1 MTAIHKPN
9 ILNPRPMTHDPRLP
23 SHIAIIMDGNGRWAK
38 SRGLPRTAGHKKGA
52 ESLRRTMDACRKHGV
67 KYLTV
72 YAFSSENWKRPEAE
86 INDLMQLLQHYL
98 RNEMQTM
105 HENNVRLRFIGDLS
119 HLDEHIREQ
128 VEDAADQTK
137 NNNQFNLT
145 IALSYGGRQ
154 EIAHAMQKLGK
165 QIEQGTLKAKDV
177 TEAMITDALDTVGL
191 PEPDLLIRTGG
202 DQRISNFLLWQ
213 SAYTEFYFC
222 DTLWPDFGETEFE
235 SALSD
240 FSKRERRFGTTGE

>member
-1 MTAIHKPN
+1 MTKPSAIANPQLPMPKPQS
-9 ILNPRPMTHDPRLP
+9 LP
-23 SHIAIIMDGNGRWAK
+23 THIAIIMDGNGRWAK
-38 SRGLPRTAGHKKGA
+38 ARSLPRTAGHKKGA
-52 ESLRRTMDACRKHGV
+52 ESLRRAMNACKKHGI

-72 YAFSSENWKRPEAE
+72 YAFSSENWKRSESE

-98 RNEMQTM
+98 RHEMQTL

-137 NNNQFNLT
+137 HNSQFNLT

-154 EIAHAMQKLGK
+154 ELTRAMQKLGK
-165 QIEQGTLKAKDV
+165 DIESGALKAKDITEDRV
-177 TEAMITDALDTVGL
+177 TGALDTAGL

-222 DTLWPDFGETEFE
+222 DTLWPDFGENELE
-235 SALSD
+235 AALTD
-240 FSKRERRFGTTGE
+240 FAGRERRFGTAGE